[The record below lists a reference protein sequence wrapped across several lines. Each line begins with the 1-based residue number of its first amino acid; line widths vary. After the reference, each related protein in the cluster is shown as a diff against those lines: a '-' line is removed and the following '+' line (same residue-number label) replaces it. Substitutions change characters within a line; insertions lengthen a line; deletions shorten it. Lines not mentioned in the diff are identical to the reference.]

1 MYKDGGEECLSKRTT
16 GGSRKGEEYLKRE
29 EKVITGSRKWGWGGG
44 EVSLKNGGRGEIYVR
59 KAKKQMV
66 KESEKR
72 KKARAEA
79 SKESDEKIV

>member
-1 MYKDGGEECLSKRTT
+1 M
-16 GGSRKGEEYLKRE
+16 
-29 EKVITGSRKWGWGGG
+29 
-44 EVSLKNGGRGEIYVR
+44 SLKNGGRGEIYER

>member
-44 EVSLKNGGRGEIYVR
+44 GGSESEKWRTRRNICKEGKETNGQR
-59 KAKKQMV
+59 KREE
-66 KESEKR
+66 KESEGR
-72 KKARAEA
+72 
-79 SKESDEKIV
+79 SV